1 MNINL
6 ILGVIAIVW
15 LLFLTSFIVW
25 FYLSLKNILKD
36 SKDKNFLKT
45 FKNIEEIQQKNLKD
59 ILNLNL
65 DLDSFKKESRLNIQ
79 RVGLAK
85 YNPFKETGGNN
96 SFSLVLL
103 DGNKNG
109 IIITSLHTRER
120 TRLYLKEVISGKPKI
135 ELSND
140 EEQALKESLK

>member
-6 ILGVIAIVW
+6 ILGVIAIAW
-15 LLFLTSFIVW
+15 LLFITSFLVW

-79 RVGLAK
+79 RVGLTK

>member
-6 ILGVIAIVW
+6 ILGVIAIAW
-15 LLFLTSFIVW
+15 LLFITSFLVW

-135 ELSND
+135 ELSDD

>member
-6 ILGVIAIVW
+6 ILGVIAIAW
-15 LLFLTSFIVW
+15 LLFITSFLVW

-79 RVGLAK
+79 RVGLTK

-135 ELSND
+135 ELSDD

>member
-15 LLFLTSFIVW
+15 LLFLTSFLVW
-25 FYLSLKNILKD
+25 FYFSLKNILKD
-36 SKDKNFLKT
+36 SKGKDFLKT

-65 DLDSFKKESRLNIQ
+65 DLESFKKESRLNIQ
-79 RVGLAK
+79 RIGLTK

-120 TRLYLKEVISGKPKI
+120 TRVYLKEVVSGKPKI
-135 ELSND
+135 ELSDD
-140 EEQALKESLK
+140 EGKALKESLK

>member
-15 LLFLTSFIVW
+15 LLFLTSFLVW
-25 FYLSLKNILKD
+25 FYFSLKNILKD

-79 RVGLAK
+79 RVGLTK

-135 ELSND
+135 ELSDD
-140 EEQALKESLK
+140 EENALKESLK

>member
-15 LLFLTSFIVW
+15 SLFLTSFIVW

-79 RVGLAK
+79 RVGLTK
-85 YNPFKETGGNN
+85 YNPFKEIGGNN

-135 ELSND
+135 ELSDD
-140 EEQALKESLK
+140 EEKALKESLK

>member
-15 LLFLTSFIVW
+15 LLFITSFLVW

-79 RVGLAK
+79 RVGLTK

>member
-79 RVGLAK
+79 RVGLTK

>member
-6 ILGVIAIVW
+6 ILTIIAIVW
-15 LLFLTSFIVW
+15 LLMLTGFVVW
-25 FYLSLKNILKD
+25 FYLTLKNIIKD

-45 FKNIEEIQQKNLKD
+45 FKNIEELQQKNLKD

-65 DLDSFKKESRLNIQ
+65 DLNSFKKESKLNIQ
-79 RVGLAK
+79 RVGLTK

-120 TRLYLKEVISGKPKI
+120 TRLYLKQVKLCKSTI
-135 ELSND
+135 ELSEN
-140 EEQALKESLK
+140 EAKALKEAVI

>member
-6 ILGVIAIVW
+6 IIGIIAIVW
-15 LLFLTSFIVW
+15 LLVLTSFFIW
-25 FYLSLKNILKD
+25 FYLSLKNIIKD

-45 FKNIEEIQQKNLKD
+45 FKNIEELQQKNLKD
-59 ILNLNL
+59 ILNLDL
-65 DLDSFKKESRLNIQ
+65 DLDSFKRESKLNIQ
-79 RVGLAK
+79 KIGLTK

-120 TRLYLKEVISGKPKI
+120 TRLYLKEVKQGKATI
-135 ELSND
+135 ELSED
-140 EEQALKESLK
+140 EAKALKEAIQ

>member
-25 FYLSLKNILKD
+25 FYLLLKNILKD

-79 RVGLAK
+79 RVGLTK

>member
-6 ILGVIAIVW
+6 ILGIIAIVW
-15 LLFLTSFIVW
+15 LLFLTSFLVW
-25 FYLSLKNILKD
+25 FYFSLRNILKD

-65 DLDSFKKESRLNIQ
+65 NLDSFRKESRLNIQ
-79 RVGLAK
+79 RVGLTK

-120 TRLYLKEVISGKPKI
+120 TRFYLKEVKLGKPDL
-135 ELSND
+135 ELSDD
-140 EEQALKESLK
+140 EEKALKESLR

>member
-79 RVGLAK
+79 RVGLTK

-120 TRLYLKEVISGKPKI
+120 TRLYLKEVISGKSKI

>member
-6 ILGVIAIVW
+6 LLSIIAIVW
-15 LLFLTSFIVW
+15 LVAITSFLIW
-25 FYLSLKNILKD
+25 FYFTLKNILKD

-45 FKNIEEIQQKNLKD
+45 FKNIEELQQKNLKD

-65 DLDSFKKESRLNIQ
+65 DLDSFKKQSKLNIQ
-79 RVGLAK
+79 RIGLAK

-120 TRLYLKEVISGKPKI
+120 TRLYLKEIKSGKPNI
-135 ELSND
+135 ELSED
-140 EEQALKESLK
+140 EEKALKESLK